1 MMNTESPLFILSL
14 LFGLIFIIMGIVQ
27 LIFPAKNINP
37 LYGYRSN
44 LSMKN
49 IENWNFAQKYSRKI
63 MFYFGVIF
71 LLIALSGLLFEIN
84 YIFASIIS
92 LGCMTTFCFLTFVLT
107 EKKLKK
113 MNRFNS

>member
-37 LYGYRSN
+37 LYGYSSK

-63 MFYFGVIF
+63 I
-71 LLIALSGLLFEIN
+71 
-84 YIFASIIS
+84 
-92 LGCMTTFCFLTFVLT
+92 T
-107 EKKLKK
+107 K
-113 MNRFNS
+113 

>member
-1 MMNTESPLFILSL
+1 
-14 LFGLIFIIMGIVQ
+14 
-27 LIFPAKNINP
+27 
-37 LYGYRSN
+37 
-44 LSMKN
+44 
-49 IENWNFAQKYSRKI
+49 